1 MIVLRNKSF
10 AEREKV
16 PDDIMEKVERT
27 GVIQQDREED
37 GVLLIKRNANFGV
50 KFIPQKNE
58 ARQLWLH
65 FMQIDIKRLFHK

>member
-27 GVIQQDREED
+27 GVIQQDRE
-37 GVLLIKRNANFGV
+37 GRWRIINKKKREFWSQVYPSKERSKAALAAFHAN
-50 KFIPQKNE
+50 
-58 ARQLWLH
+58 RH
-65 FMQIDIKRLFHK
+65 